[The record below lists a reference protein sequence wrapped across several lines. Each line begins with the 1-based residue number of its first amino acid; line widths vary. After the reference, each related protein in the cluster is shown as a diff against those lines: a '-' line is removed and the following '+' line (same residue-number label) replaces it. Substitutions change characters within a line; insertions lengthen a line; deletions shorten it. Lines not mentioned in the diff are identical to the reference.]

1 MATCN
6 QKLKS
11 HYKYGKSWVF
21 RTPHSI
27 SFNSLVFSA
36 TFWLRME
43 KKMMEMK
50 LQEEKEEEK
59 NRDTFATVT

>member
-6 QKLKS
+6 KKLKS

-27 SFNSLVFSA
+27 SFNSLVFST
-36 TFWLRME
+36 TFLA
-43 KKMMEMK
+43 
-50 LQEEKEEEK
+50 QNGEEDDGDETSRGERGGEE
-59 NRDTFATVT
+59 